1 MVAVYSLEMI
11 SGSRQESIS
20 RETIMSAVTDKPL
33 TTHQSSKFCVNTA
46 ALTGAL
52 LLVLTSILFYGP
64 VIFFI
69 LDR

>member
-1 MVAVYSLEMI
+1 MEMI

-20 RETIMSAVTDKPL
+20 RETIMSAVTDKPS
-33 TTHQSSKFCVNTA
+33 TFHQSSTFCVNTA
-46 ALTGAL
+46 ALTGVL

-64 VIFFI
+64 VLFFI